1 MMTKKIFI
9 THARKTGALMVV
21 LLLALLS
28 ACSQTA
34 SVSTTDTSAAVP
46 TQSTAAA
53 STAAATDTALTP
65 AETSA
70 AVTKPANPVVRLST
84 TTSVNDSGLLPV
96 LEKVFES
103 STGYD
108 LQIIANGTGAAIKLG
123 ESGDA
128 DVLLVHAKA
137 AEEAFVDAGYGVE
150 RIPFMHNYFVIA
162 GAAGDKAKV
171 SDCTDAISAFKAIA
185 ASQAT
190 FISRGDDSGTN
201 KAELALWK
209 SAGVTPSGDWYVS
222 AGKGMGPCLTMAGEM
237 QAYILTDKA
246 TYLATK
252 AQTELVICLGESD
265 DLKNTYSLIAVN
277 PDKNPGVNTQGAQA
291 WIDFMLSDQA
301 KAIITD
307 FGIKEYGE
315 PLFFY
320 DGAPS

>member
-1 MMTKKIFI
+1 MNKKFFI

-21 LLLALLS
+21 LLLALLP
-28 ACSQTA
+28 ACSQAA
-34 SVSTTDTSAAVP
+34 SASTTGTSAAV
-46 TQSTAAA
+46 TVQSTAAA
-53 STAAATDTALTP
+53 STAAVTTAASTP
-65 AETSA
+65 AETTA
-70 AVTKPANPVVRLST
+70 AVTKPSNPVVRLST
-84 TTSVNDSGLLPV
+84 TTSVNDSGLLPL
-96 LEKVFES
+96 LEKAFES

-108 LQIIANGTGAAIKLG
+108 LQVIANGTGAAIKLG

-137 AEEAFVDAGYGVE
+137 SEEAFVAAGYGVE
-150 RIPFMHNYFVIA
+150 RIPFMHNFFVIA
-162 GAAGDKAKV
+162 GPADDKAKV
-171 SDCTDAISAFKAIA
+171 ADCKDAISAFKAIA
-185 ASQAT
+185 AAQAT

-237 QAYILTDKA
+237 KAYILTDKA

-301 KAIITD
+301 RAIITD